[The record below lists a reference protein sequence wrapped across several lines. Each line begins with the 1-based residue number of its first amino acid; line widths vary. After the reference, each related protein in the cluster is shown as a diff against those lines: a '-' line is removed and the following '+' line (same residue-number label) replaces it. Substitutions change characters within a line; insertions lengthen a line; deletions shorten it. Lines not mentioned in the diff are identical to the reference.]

1 MEVLLMKL
9 FKKASV
15 LIVITAAAIAI
26 AEQDNISNL
35 SSYFGFG
42 NIEIIKLDWGVS
54 NMRICDL
61 NGDGRND
68 IIAANNK
75 KSRIELLIQKEA
87 IDSNDAWTAADIQ
100 DADINTLIDNEPTR
114 FKNEPLAVSEN
125 IYSLV
130 CGDLNSDGL
139 IDLAYYGDPKGLY
152 VVLQKKPDANE
163 AKPKKNVWE
172 TRKKIKIEDALPGP
186 GGLVCADL
194 TNDGKADLIV
204 AAPDKV
210 YLIEQKKDGSLAEPV
225 TYPALGQIIGI
236 DVADVDGDGINDLV
250 ILTTDSEKP
259 LQIRFGL
266 KTGQLGP
273 LRQFFIERPW
283 ALKTFNVDGKPGDE
297 ILIVDAKSGRLVCYK
312 FSKTMKKA
320 TDWPMYFYPLVS
332 GESDNLRDIAAA
344 DFDGDGLTDVA
355 ISNPAAAEI
364 ILYKQQ
370 AQYGLTE
377 PVSFPSL
384 ADITSLS
391 AADID
396 GDGKSELAVLS
407 VKEKIIGISKFEDN
421 RLSFPKPLELTGA
434 PVAME
439 LADVDGDGKT
449 DCLYVSKNADNAMLM
464 QVVYDVGR
472 SGGGPAG
479 PNDIDKLEPA
489 VEIKKLSSNPDGLAV
504 VDVDHDGL
512 NDVLIFVKYES
523 PILLRQSQKRKFE
536 VVDWPTAQASLIK
549 EATLT
554 STAVCN
560 VDRKEGKELLIA
572 QRNFA
577 RSLVFSEGKN
587 WTVLDQYNAKG
598 TDNHIVAAAAFDIDQ
613 KAEVRPAVLLLDG
626 QKGQLQILRYGDDK
640 TYRLDKELNVGRW
653 ESAEHLKML
662 NESLTGGK
670 EKSILLFDGKK
681 FAVITPPSDSNG
693 IEDLKPIFTY
703 ETKIKD
709 GLYGNLTAG
718 DINSDGIADIIMV
731 EYKNNNI
738 EILTFDDKRNP
749 VSATKFRIF
758 EEKSYTGQ
766 MGRAGFEPRELE
778 VSDVTGDGK
787 ADLVT
792 LIHDRII
799 IYPQD

>member
-9 FKKASV
+9 FMKILV
-15 LIVITAAAIAI
+15 LIVLTAVSAVI
-26 AEQDNISNL
+26 AEQNTNNL

-42 NIEIIKLDWGVS
+42 DIEIIKLDWEVR

-87 IDSNDAWTAADIQ
+87 IDSNDVLSAADIQ
-100 DADINTLIDNEPTR
+100 DADINTLIDNQPTR

-139 IDLAYYGDPKGLY
+139 PDLAYLGEPKGLY
-152 VVLQKKPDANE
+152 VVLQKKTDANE
-163 AKPKKNVWE
+163 AKPNKLSWE
-172 TRKKIKIEDALPGP
+172 TRKKIKIEDAQPGP
-186 GGLVCADL
+186 SSLVCADL

-210 YLIEQKKDGSLAEPV
+210 YLIEQKKDGTLAEPV
-225 TYPALGQIIGI
+225 KFPVMGQIIGI
-236 DVADVDGDGINDLV
+236 DVADVDGDGIGDLIIV
-250 ILTTDSEKP
+250 TTDSEKP

-266 KTGQLGP
+266 KSGKLGP
-273 LRQFFIERPW
+273 LQQFFIERPW
-283 ALKTFNVDGKPGDE
+283 SLKTYNVDGKPGDE
-297 ILIVDAKSGRLVCYK
+297 ILVIEAKSGRLICYK
-312 FSKTMKKA
+312 FSKTVKKA
-320 TDWPMYFYPLVS
+320 ADWPMYFYPLVS

-355 ISNPAAAEI
+355 ISNPSAAEI
-364 ILYKQQ
+364 TLYKQQ
-370 AQYGLTE
+370 AGFGLTE
-377 PVSFPSL
+377 PVSFPTL

-407 VKEKIIGISKFEDN
+407 VKEKIIGISKFTDN
-421 RLSFPKPLELTGA
+421 RLSFSKPLELAGS
-434 PVAME
+434 PVAMQ
-439 LADVDGDGKT
+439 LADVDSDGKT
-449 DCLYVSKNADNAMLM
+449 DCVYVSKNNDNAMFL
-464 QVVYDVGR
+464 QTCYDIGQ
-472 SGGGPAG
+472 SGTVPAG

-489 VEIKKLSSNPDGLAV
+489 VEIKKLTSNPDGLKI
-504 VDVDHDGL
+504 VDVDQDGL

-523 PILLRQSQKRKFE
+523 PIFLRQVQKRKFE

-554 STAVCN
+554 STSVCN
-560 VDRKEGKELLIA
+560 VDGKEGKELLIA
-572 QRNFA
+572 QKNFA

-598 TDNHIVAAAAFDIDQ
+598 TDNRIVAAAAFNIDQ
-613 KAEVRPAVLLLDG
+613 KDKQARPQVLLLDS
-626 QKGQLQILRYGDDK
+626 QKGQLQVLKYGDDK

-653 ESAEHLKML
+653 ETADHLTML
-662 NESLTGGK
+662 YEPLTGGR

-681 FAVITPPSDSNG
+681 FAVVTPPADSNG
-693 IEDLKPIFTY
+693 IEDLEQIFTY

-718 DINSDGIADIIMV
+718 DINSDEIADIILV

-738 EILTFDDKRNP
+738 EILTFDDKHNP
-749 VSATKFRIF
+749 VSATKFRIY
-758 EEKSYTGQ
+758 EEKSYSGQ
-766 MGRAGFEPRELE
+766 RGRTSVEPRELE